1 MVGFF
6 KMIKSL
12 NFLFNCINHNED
24 YFDDATEMAQALENS
39 EEVTIKQLE
48 ERYNI
53 SVGEIN
59 AKFNINVDIVEILD
73 NGLISLYDEN
83 KDVHYFFNAS

>member
-1 MVGFF
+1 M
-6 KMIKSL
+6 KKSL
-12 NFLFNCINHNED
+12 YFLFNCINYDQD

-59 AKFNINVDIVEILD
+59 TKFNISVDVVELLS

>member
-1 MVGFF
+1 MFTKGIPVLQVGE
-6 KMIKSL
+6 L
-12 NFLFNCINHNED
+12 Q
-24 YFDDATEMAQALENS
+24 FDDATEMAQALENS

-59 AKFNINVDIVEILD
+59 AEFNINVDIVELLG
-73 NGLISLYDEN
+73 NGLISLYHEN